1 MVRSTLIAAAFAA
14 GAFAMPQIT
23 SPAAGSSN
31 PISGTSG
38 SVTVEWKDDGEAPK
52 ISELKSFTL
61 QLIVGG
67 NTDTDSLPITAGES
81 TAFGSATSTKFTI
94 SSTMADEVQNGF
106 YFKMMSVATEGG
118 QVITYSKRFSLSGMT
133 GTTAPQYVT
142 AAKNAGTAVPE
153 NQDQTANNAD
163 AGSPAN
169 AANPNSGIP
178 LASQT
183 GLMRYAPMQSVPPT
197 KITKKET
204 KPLYPTSAYKVATTF
219 LPTPSVTK
227 TETASQTFS
236 ADSME
241 NTASPLPGPDG
252 DMRRFMNRWKD

>member
-1 MVRSTLIAAAFAA
+1 MRFKTVCEYLLHFHWRLDIAH
-14 GAFAMPQIT
+14 
-23 SPAAGSSN
+23 
-31 PISGTSG
+31 
-38 SVTVEWKDDGEAPK
+38 
-52 ISELKSFTL
+52 
-61 QLIVGG
+61 
-67 NTDTDSLPITAGES
+67 TDHSHS
-81 TAFGSATSTKFTI
+81 
-94 SSTMADEVQNGF
+94 

-241 NTASPLPGPDG
+241 NTVSISSIAKKAQ
-252 DMRRFMNRWKD
+252 NTC